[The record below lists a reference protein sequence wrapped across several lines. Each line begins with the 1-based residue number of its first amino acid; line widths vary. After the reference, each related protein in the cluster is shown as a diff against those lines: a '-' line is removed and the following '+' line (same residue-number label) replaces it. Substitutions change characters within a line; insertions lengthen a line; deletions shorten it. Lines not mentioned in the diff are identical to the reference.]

1 MIRNLNVKKL
11 TVFVATIFTLTF
23 TTSSVTPNA
32 SSEPA
37 IPLKPN
43 AIGQPVRT
51 IVLDPGHGGKDA
63 GARGSRANEK
73 DIVLEVALKLGKK
86 IEKELPGVR
95 VIYTRKTDVF
105 IPLYERPAVANK
117 NKADL
122 FISIHCNAAATRRS
136 PARGTETLVCGYSRL
151 GQQDA
156 AIRENASILLEDNY
170 EENYGG
176 FDPKDPS
183 SMIVFQ
189 LMKNQ
194 YRRESIKLASLMQDK
209 FSTSR
214 RPDRGVKEQSLAVL
228 STAGMPA
235 VLTELGFMSNST
247 EENYMLST
255 AGQNEIIQNLFDA
268 IKTYKT
274 AAER

>member
-1 MIRNLNVKKL
+1 
-11 TVFVATIFTLTF
+11 
-23 TTSSVTPNA
+23 
-32 SSEPA
+32 
-37 IPLKPN
+37 
-43 AIGQPVRT
+43 
-51 IVLDPGHGGKDA
+51 
-63 GARGSRANEK
+63 
-73 DIVLEVALKLGKK
+73 
-86 IEKELPGVR
+86 LP
-95 VIYTRKTDVF
+95 
-105 IPLYERPAVANK
+105 
-117 NKADL
+117 
-122 FISIHCNAAATRRS
+122 IS
-136 PARGTETLVCGYSRL
+136 RGTETLVCGYSRL

-183 SMIVFQ
+183 SMMVSQ
-189 LMKNQ
+189 EMTNQ

-214 RPDRGVKEQSLAVL
+214 RPDRGVKEQSRAVR

-235 VLTELGFMSNST
+235 ALTALGDLST
-247 EENYMLST
+247 PTEGNYILST